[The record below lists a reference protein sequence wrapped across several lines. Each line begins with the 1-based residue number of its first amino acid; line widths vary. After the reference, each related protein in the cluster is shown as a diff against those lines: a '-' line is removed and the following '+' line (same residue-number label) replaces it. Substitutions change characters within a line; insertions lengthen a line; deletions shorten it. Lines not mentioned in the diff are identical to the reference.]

1 MAIWSDDALARARH
15 IGLVGFDVDGT
26 LTDGRL
32 WIAAGGEQFK
42 AFHVHDGL
50 GLKQLRKHGIHV
62 VWITARRSAIVA
74 ARAAELG
81 IEDVIQGC
89 RNKRDALAERCTALR
104 LDLQQA
110 AFMGDDLPDLP
121 AMLACRLAA
130 APRNAHSEVAARA
143 QWQSDKLGGEGA
155 VRQLCD
161 GILVAQGK
169 YDQAL
174 GDYLS

>member
-1 MAIWSDDALARARH
+1 MAIWSDDALARARD
-15 IGLVGFDVDGT
+15 IGLLGLDVDGT

-42 AFHVHDGL
+42 AFHVQDGL
-50 GLKQLRKHGIHV
+50 GLKLLRQQGIHV

-89 RNKRDALAERCTALR
+89 RDKREALAERCAARR
-104 LDLQQA
+104 LDLQRA

-121 AMLACRLAA
+121 AMTSCRLAA
-130 APRNAHSEVAARA
+130 APCNAHTEVAARA
-143 QWQSDKLGGEGA
+143 HWQSDRAGGEGA

-161 GILVAQGK
+161 GLLVAQGK
-169 YDQAL
+169 FDQAM
-174 GDYLS
+174 GAYLS